1 MASFD
6 LEKRAIASAEGNYVS
21 QTFKENTPRRRGFH
35 WLALLLGTLSIFSI
49 AVAASRR
56 CSAATSLFSSY
67 GASRTSRSHSAPGS
81 QPGYNRLPGRKAWEA
96 TTATTSSATPHPT
109 VLKTFE
115 VAQPVL
121 MPDGPAESDGST
133 RNATDY
139 SPELCTVL
147 LMRHDFAW
155 SYDAPFMGEYTPPD
169 CEFNRVVLNFSVVS
183 EGRQFDR
190 LAIMYFGDTEVWRT
204 STAEPTAP
212 PGISWT
218 YLKDM
223 TQYLYFWKSP
233 QKIIFDLGNLID
245 DKYTGIFNTTLTAI
259 FYNRDIKTDQAPP
272 SDLII
277 PISAHRGANNSI
289 SRFILPTENAT
300 NTITLPRN
308 IRRAVFSVSANGQAS
323 EEFWWSNVLQTDV
336 DTFSATAGELP
347 GLSPFR
353 EVQVLI
359 DGRLAGVQWPFPVIF
374 TGGVVPSLHRPIVG
388 IHAFDLREHEIDISP
403 FLGLLCDGKE
413 HTFTIRV
420 AGLNNTSHT
429 AATLTNTVNES
440 WYVTGK
446 LFLWLDSDPSSI
458 TRGEIPI
465 IMQPAPA
472 ISTTRSVTSS
482 LINGTTEAN
491 ETLTYTTS
499 VRRSL
504 RITSNTASWTQSLT
518 YTNKG
523 HVSAFGYTQFNNLLI
538 SGSDTLRIA
547 SPSVRYHA
555 TYRYP
560 ILCNSTY
567 SVSPQGNLSISAYL
581 SHGKSVSVSGASVFP
596 TGLEAF
602 QRYAGKGSTS
612 RVETTKVGTAEF
624 RQTGDGRSST
634 GWGEAKQWFWF
645 GLEEA
650 VVEDGGSG
658 TGANPGTGGDVESP
672 EDRRGKELELYYRE
686 VEAVNGTVV
695 GDLRRLDGKAVSS
708 GSGGDGEG
716 QQKVLVNAAAMQ
728 YA

>member
-1 MASFD
+1 MATLD
-6 LEKRAIASAEGNYVS
+6 PEKRAILAAEDDHIFRSS
-21 QTFKENTPRRRGFH
+21 QEKKPPRRRRVLH
-35 WLALLLGTLSIFSI
+35 WLAVFLGALVVFSI
-49 AVAASRR
+49 GVTSRR
-56 CSAATSLFSSY
+56 CSAATSLFTSH
-67 GASRTSRSHSAPGS
+67 GASQSHHAYSGLASQGINSRSPA
-81 QPGYNRLPGRKAWEA
+81 NRARE
-96 TTATTSSATPHPT
+96 TTATTSAAAPNRT

-115 VAQPVL
+115 VAQPIL

-133 RNATDY
+133 RHGKDY
-139 SPELCTVL
+139 SPELCSVL

-155 SYDAPFMGEYTPPD
+155 SYDAPFVGNYIPPD

-212 PGISWT
+212 PGISWI

-245 DKYTGIFNTTLTAI
+245 DKYTGIFNTTMTAI
-259 FYNRDIKTDQAPP
+259 FYNSDAETDQAPP

-277 PISAHRGANNSI
+277 PISARHGANNSI
-289 SRFILPTENAT
+289 SRFMLPAENAT
-300 NTITLPRN
+300 NTLSLPRN

-323 EEFWWSNVLQTDV
+323 EEFWWSNVLETDV
-336 DTFSATAGELP
+336 YTFNATAGELP

-359 DGRLAGVQWPFPVIF
+359 DDKLAGVQWPFPVIF

-388 IHAFDLREHEIDISP
+388 IHAFDLREHEIDVTP
-403 FLGLLCDGKE
+403 FLGLLCDGND

-420 AGLNNTSHT
+420 AGLNNTEDDST
-429 AATLTNTVNES
+429 PATLTDTVNES

-446 LFLWLDSDPSSI
+446 LFLWLDPDPTAI

-465 IMQPAPA
+465 VMRPPPT
-472 ISTTRSVTSS
+472 ISTTRSVT
-482 LINGTTEAN
+482 TTISNNTTTN

-499 VRRSL
+499 VHRAL
-504 RITSNTASWTQSLT
+504 RITSNTASWTQSLH

-523 HVSAFGYTQFNNLLI
+523 HITAFGFNQINDLLI
-538 SGSDTLRIA
+538 SGTDTLDT
-547 SPSVRYHA
+547 PSTLSYHSV
-555 TYRYP
+555 YEYP
-560 ILCNSTY
+560 LFCNSSY
-567 SVSPQGNLSISAYL
+567 AVSPQGNLSISAYL
-581 SHGKSVSVSGASVFP
+581 RQGKTVSVSGKGVFAM
-596 TGLEAF
+596 GLEAF
-602 QRYAGKGSTS
+602 SKSYAGKGLTS
-612 RVETTKVGTAEF
+612 RLETSKEGTAEF
-624 RQTGDGRSST
+624 RQSGDGRVSS
-634 GWGEAKQWFWF
+634 GWGEARQVFWF
-645 GLEEA
+645 G
-650 VVEDGGSG
+650 VGTDGGGAG
-658 TGANPGTGGDVESP
+658 TQ
-672 EDRRGKELELYYRE
+672 GKGKGEELYFRE

-695 GDLRRLDGKAVSS
+695 GDLRRMGGREVAGTAWA
-708 GSGGDGEG
+708 GSGAGGRG
-716 QQKVLVNAAAMQ
+716 KGGLGVAATE